1 MCVVVSDMLISPGG
15 CTWQAFAGG
24 HFGTFSTSVPGWF
37 LEESWASGVAVTYD
51 SGLGGSGITGCV
63 ELGSIYV
70 RQDELIGKQRYWP
83 DARGGKSAWH
93 TACGV
98 GKVARL
104 RRW

>member
-37 LEESWASGVAVTYD
+37 LEESWASGVAVTYG

-98 GKVARL
+98 GEVA
-104 RRW
+104 